1 MAARARDAPGAS
13 GPGGDPAGRVGLLEL
28 EFAGGSLYVLRQVVA
43 VRAAAAGMGEARAR
57 DVVLALNE
65 LASNAVSHG
74 AGRGR
79 LRMWS
84 QDGALCCQVE
94 DAGRAP
100 RGGRRGADE
109 EAGAAGWPYAHGHGL
124 WVVGLLADQMSV
136 ASGPEGTCV
145 TVRFALG

>member
-13 GPGGDPAGRVGLLEL
+13 GPGGNPAGGVLLEL
-28 EFAGGSLYVLRQVVA
+28 EFAGGSLYVLRQA
-43 VRAAAAGMGEARAR
+43 VQAHAAAAGMGEARAR
-57 DVVLALNE
+57 DMVLVLNE
-65 LASNAVSHG
+65 LASNAVGHG

-100 RGGRRGADE
+100 RGGRPGAGD
-109 EAGAAGWPYAHGHGL
+109 EAGAAGWPYTPGHGL
-124 WVVGLLADQMSV
+124 WLARLLADQMSV
-136 ASGPEGTCV
+136 VSGPGGTCV